1 MSTCLFCQIISGEI
15 PALRVA
21 ETERAIA
28 FMDIFPAAPGHTLV
42 VPRAHAIDALATSD
56 EDLGACMALA
66 ARVGRAAEAEL
77 GAEGVVF
84 QTLARPAAGQTVF
97 HVHIHVIPRRTDDGF
112 AFPWPSVAGDLAEI
126 ESYAQRLREGVEND

>member
-1 MSTCLFCQIISGEI
+1 MSTCLFCQIIAGEI

-21 ETERAIA
+21 ETERAMA
-28 FMDIFPAAPGHTLV
+28 FMDIFPATPGHALV
-42 VPRAHAIDALATSD
+42 VPRAHAVDALAASA

-66 ARVGRAAEAEL
+66 AQVGRAAEAEL

-97 HVHIHVIPRRTDDGF
+97 HVHIHVIPRRANDGF
-112 AFPWPSVAGDLAEI
+112 TFPWPSVAGDLADI
-126 ESYAQRLREGVEND
+126 EVLAERLRAGVENA

>member
-28 FMDIFPAAPGHTLV
+28 FMDIFPATPGHTLV
-42 VPRAHAIDALATSD
+42 VPRAHAVD
-56 EDLGACMALA
+56 ACMALA

-97 HVHIHVIPRRTDDGF
+97 HVHIHVIPRRANDGF
-112 AFPWPSVAGDLAEI
+112 AFPWPSVAGDLADI
-126 ESYAQRLREGVEND
+126 EMLAERLRAGVENA